1 MQDAAKV
8 DADDKEQL
16 LTTYSQEHGEAGPEK
31 QEHWSTPG
39 INGPAD
45 FCIGSPT
52 DVVLAERGRGLHARF
67 G

>member
-1 MQDAAKV
+1 VQDAAKV
-8 DADDKEQL
+8 YADDKEQL

-45 FCIGSPT
+45 FFIGSKAGPEPT
-52 DVVLAERGRGLHARF
+52 RPPRLLYP
-67 G
+67 